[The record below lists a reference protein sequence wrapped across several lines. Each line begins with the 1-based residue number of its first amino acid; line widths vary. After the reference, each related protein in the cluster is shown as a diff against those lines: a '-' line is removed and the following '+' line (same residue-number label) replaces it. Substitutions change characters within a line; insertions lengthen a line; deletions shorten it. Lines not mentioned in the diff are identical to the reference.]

1 MHYYNLF
8 IFVSNV
14 LGAYGYIISLMNPS
28 HGSTRF
34 CSLRNCNNCPRGKK
48 RKQLVIQIRKKNV
61 YAHIIM
67 FQSFIRHAR
76 VMNNFFV
83 TSTDHLSLPLHF
95 PRSLDG
101 FGVLTSLW
109 LVVNYSTVTNAL
121 LFYLHNFHQA
131 DTHNRIHYTLH
142 E

>member
-1 MHYYNLF
+1 MDVVYYVTVT
-8 IFVSNV
+8 IV
-14 LGAYGYIISLMNPS
+14 
-28 HGSTRF
+28 H
-34 CSLRNCNNCPRGKK
+34 NNKKEK
-48 RKQLVIQIRKKNV
+48 RKELVIQIRKKNV
-61 YAHIIM
+61 YVHIIM

-109 LVVNYSTVTNAL
+109 PVVDYSTVTNTL
-121 LFYLHNFHQA
+121 LFYLHNFRQT
-131 DTHNRIHYTLH
+131 DTHDIIHYTYFAQINIIFDDRVYLLLVITLTL
-142 E
+142 